1 MSNNAKNIYYTS
13 NSFQSKYP
21 SNSRSSFSSQIDEQ
35 EFHYIDKRNVKI
47 GLKQITFENTYTTF
61 KTKYGIPNMIIVQDN
76 HEDIIKPIY
85 DLSLIHISE
94 PTRPY

>member
-21 SNSRSSFSSQIDEQ
+21 TNCRSSFSSQIDEQ

-61 KTKYGIPNMIIVQDN
+61 KTKYGSPRYFSYEKATRNLSTYSS
-76 HEDIIKPIY
+76 DI
-85 DLSLIHISE
+85 
-94 PTRPY
+94 